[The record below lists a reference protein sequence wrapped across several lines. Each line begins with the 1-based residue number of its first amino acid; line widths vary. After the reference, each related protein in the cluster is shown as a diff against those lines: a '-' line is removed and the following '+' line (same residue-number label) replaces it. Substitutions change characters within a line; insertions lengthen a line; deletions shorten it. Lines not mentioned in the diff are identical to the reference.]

1 MCQKFWSNNKVSISG
16 LTILVKIF
24 GGLHQCAK
32 MLKKSKEIFMI
43 IRGVIHKK
51 TVLLLSGWL
60 GVGGSFPL
68 HPMGVLRGRLVVG
81 SIIYII
87 STQVIDCDGG
97 KSKTNI

>member
-60 GVGGSFPL
+60 GVGG
-68 HPMGVLRGRLVVG
+68 
-81 SIIYII
+81 
-87 STQVIDCDGG
+87 GG
-97 KSKTNI
+97 GGCQPPRKQM

>member
-60 GVGGSFPL
+60 GVGGRGVNPL
-68 HPMGVLRGRLVVG
+68 V
-81 SIIYII
+81 
-87 STQVIDCDGG
+87 
-97 KSKTNI
+97 SKCENVKPYFGLIVDF